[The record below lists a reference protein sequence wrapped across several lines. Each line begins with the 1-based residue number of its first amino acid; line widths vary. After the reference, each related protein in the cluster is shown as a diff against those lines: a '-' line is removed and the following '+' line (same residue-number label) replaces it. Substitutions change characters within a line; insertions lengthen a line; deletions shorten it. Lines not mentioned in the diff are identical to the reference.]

1 MSGSNLRL
9 AGVAALTIDGA
20 PWNVVGDLEYS
31 PTTVIRETLKGQT
44 QVEGYSEMPQQG
56 SITANLR
63 DQGGTTV
70 ASLNALTNSTII
82 AQLANGKTVY
92 GAPMWQVGE
101 IAVNTQEGT
110 FKVTFEGPEV
120 IESIA

>member
-1 MSGSNLRL
+1 MSGTNLRL

-31 PTTVIRETLKGQT
+31 PTVVTRETIKGQT

-56 SITANLR
+56 SISANLR

-70 ASLNALTNSTII
+70 NSLNLMTNVTVI

-92 GAPMWQVGE
+92 GDAMWQVGE
-101 IAVNTQEGT
+101 IAVNSQEGT
-110 FKVTFEGPEV
+110 FKITFEGASV
-120 IESIA
+120 IESVA